1 MTSKISSSLTSS
13 MASFLCDLIRI
24 RSVCGINAEHFVAQR
39 ICVECQSLKLK
50 YDLISAPNE
59 EHRPNVIV
67 TAGNGPSKFLFV
79 GHMDTVNVEDETQWS
94 FPPFA
99 GIIDDKTQRIIG
111 RGSCDNKGGIVCAL
125 YTLYLLQQL
134 IDEQNLN
141 VSIQLACVVDE
152 ESGACSSIGVRYLLD
167 RKLIS
172 GSGAIY
178 VYPGTNVT
186 IGHRGLL
193 RLAIDV
199 KGENVHTGSVEWN
212 TKMKGANASTTLA
225 RILIALEDYAWN
237 NDKDPS
243 FHNLTL
249 TVTPGTIFNGGG
261 FPSVVPSNASAMVDI
276 RLMPSTSVDDIL
288 KKIEDIMKTIINE
301 RNEFYR
307 KMTFN
312 STSSARLS
320 ASITIKNQLPAATID
335 SNHPLV
341 LSCVNAVKKILSI
354 TPTTNGCGPANEGY
368 MLIESGIPTICGF
381 GPIGGNVHGVD
392 EWISIPSMTQTV
404 DIYLDIVSNYCQL
417 FG

>member
-1 MTSKISSSLTSS
+1 MTSKLSSSFTSS
-13 MASFLCDLIRI
+13 MTSFLCDLICI
-24 RSVCGINAEHFVAQR
+24 RSVCRIDPERFVAQR
-39 ICVECQSLKLK
+39 ILVECQSLKLK
-50 YDLISAPNE
+50 CDLVSAPNE

-99 GIIDDKTQRIIG
+99 GTIDDKTQRLIG

-125 YTLYLLQQL
+125 YALYLLQQV
-134 IDEQNLN
+134 IDEKNWN

-152 ESGACSSIGVRYLLD
+152 ESGACSSIGVRHLLD

-178 VYPGTNVT
+178 VYPGINVT

-193 RLAIDV
+193 RLEINV
-199 KGENVHTGSVEWN
+199 KGENVHTGTVEWN
-212 TKMKGANASTTLA
+212 TKTKGANASTALA

-237 NDKDPS
+237 NDTDPS
-243 FHNLTL
+243 FPDLTL
-249 TVTPGTIFNGGG
+249 NVTPGTILNGGG
-261 FPSVVPSNASAMVDI
+261 FASVVPSNASALVDI

-288 KKIEDIMKTIINE
+288 KKIEDITKIIINE
-301 RNEFYR
+301 RNEFYH
-307 KMTFN
+307 KMTRDT
-312 STSSARLS
+312 TSSARLS

-341 LSCVNAVKKILSI
+341 LSCVNAVKKVLNII
-354 TPTTNGCGPANEGY
+354 PTTNGCGPANEGY
-368 MLIESGIPTICGF
+368 MLIDSGIPTICGF

-392 EWISIPSMTQTV
+392 EWISVPSMAQTV
-404 DIYLDIVSNYCQL
+404 DIYVDIVSNYCQL
-417 FG
+417 CV